1 MAMLVLAR
9 RVGEAIVIDGDI
21 VITVV
26 GLKGNAVRLGVTAPR
41 NVSVDRAEV
50 HQRRAELAGG
60 QEVPEPRLG
69 SPAFRGSAGDASPG

>member
-50 HQRRAELAGG
+50 HQRRADFAAG
-60 QEVPEPRLG
+60 QEVPEPRLD
-69 SPAFRGSAGDASPG
+69 SPAFRGPAGDALPG